1 MNETKNKKL
10 VKPTVTLSGTDGNA
24 YAIMGKVGRELRRA
38 GYTEEQENQY
48 IEEATAGDYDNL
60 IQVTMKWVNVE

>member
-1 MNETKNKKL
+1 MNKKKKL

-38 GYTEEQENQY
+38 GYTKEQENQY
-48 IEEATAGDYDNL
+48 IEEATAGDYNNL

>member
-1 MNETKNKKL
+1 MNKAKNKKL

-38 GYTEEQENQY
+38 GYTEEQRNQY

-60 IQVTMKWVNVE
+60 IQVTMKWVNVK

>member
-1 MNETKNKKL
+1 MNKAKNKKL

-38 GYTEEQENQY
+38 GYTEEQRNQY
-48 IEEATAGDYDNL
+48 IEEATAGDYNNL